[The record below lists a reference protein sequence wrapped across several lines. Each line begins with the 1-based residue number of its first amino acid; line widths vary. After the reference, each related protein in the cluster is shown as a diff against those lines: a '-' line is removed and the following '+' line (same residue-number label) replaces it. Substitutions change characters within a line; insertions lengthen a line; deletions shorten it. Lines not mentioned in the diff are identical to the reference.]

1 MDIKEET
8 AAREGHR
15 KIIGTKLIKGEYTL
29 VQMVEEHPQELFN
42 LIQWQKNLG
51 LYKRLKA

>member
-8 AAREGHR
+8 LAREAHR
-15 KIIGTKLIKGEYTL
+15 KIIGTKLIKGEISL
-29 VQMVEEHPQELFN
+29 VQMVEENPQELFN
-42 LIQWQKNLG
+42 LLQWQKNLG